1 MRLAALPLLALSAGC
16 GDKPVAVL
24 NAAGI
29 EREAEVVRA
38 PITMEPAKSDGERDR
53 STAVAPPAKPLVSR
67 GTSARDPAPSDY
79 RAIGTEPFWAVT
91 VRGATAVLE
100 RPDAPPLHYGV
111 RQEMDSK
118 SLRYLGDG
126 FTMTIS
132 EGPCSDGMSDALWSD
147 RVQIAFAQGVY
158 KGCGGDRE
166 EDRGF

>member
-1 MRLAALPLLALSAGC
+1 MRLAALLLLALSAGC
-16 GDKPVAVL
+16 GDEPRAVV

-38 PITMEPAKSDGERDR
+38 PITTEPAKSDNEGDR
-53 STAVAPPAKPLVSR
+53 STSVAPPAKPLVSR
-67 GTSARDPAPSDY
+67 GTSARDPSPPDY

-100 RPDAPPLHYGV
+100 RPDAPPLRYGV

>member
-1 MRLAALPLLALSAGC
+1 MRLAALLLLALSAGC

-38 PITMEPAKSDGERDR
+38 EPTKSDGERDR

-67 GTSARDPAPSDY
+67 GTSARDPAPPDY
-79 RAIGTEPFWAVT
+79 RAIGTEPFWTVT
-91 VRGATAVLE
+91 VQGATAVLE